1 MKIDSLDSAVIS
13 LLSGMEEP
21 ASAWELAKELNKIGF
36 KNIYYEKIRA
46 RCDKLAKQGILKVM
60 DGDKG
65 RYFEINTEQIV
76 CSNGMTMFRPKKWKY
91 PIILGCPF
99 ASECDRKTCKLGDML
114 PKEVIE
120 LLTGK
125 K

>member
-13 LLSGMEEP
+13 LLSSIEGPVSAYEIAKTLKRRGMD
-21 ASAWELAKELNKIGF
+21 
-36 KNIYYEKIRA
+36 NIYYEKVRA
-46 RCDKLAKQGILKVM
+46 RCDKLAKQGVLKVI

-65 RYFEINTEQIV
+65 NCFDINTEQIV

-99 ASECDRKTCKLGDML
+99 HADCDREKCELKDML

-120 LLTGK
+120 LLMGK